1 MKLAAL
7 ASLCVLL
14 LAPGGFAQGGGAP
27 RIAEV
32 SPYTNVAPGQIIEL
46 RVENLGEELFSPPAD
61 GGLRVLL
68 TQDGETREARARTAA
83 PVFSRMTAAPDGVVS
98 PDSLKGLKAFQGMTF
113 VVPKGLR
120 PGEAEAVVSF
130 RGRRSAPFKLNIVA
144 RPQRPVVGTASIA
157 SITPASRPA
166 TPLPGDAAGRER
178 LGLRLE
184 RGAKGVAL
192 HVRPLADP
200 EDAEAGVAVR
210 FKQGGAFY
218 DADARVVHRAGGRER
233 LPQGRV
239 GLSVARDVL
248 ELDVPEMLAPGEAEM
263 EVALRAG
270 GQTGEAALVPVTIT
284 DAARAFESPK
294 TAAPRLLSVTPH
306 RVGAGQALTLS
317 VDRRLTLDPDPSKAL
332 VVFET
337 SDGAASRAATPE
349 INSAVALP
357 STPPDA
363 PVFILVRAPADLT
376 GAVRLRLVNPARADY
391 EGASSEPVEV
401 EVVREA
407 LAPEVQGAAEANADE
422 LARLRE
428 IDARQPPGSRGP
440 RVYDPAARYVS
451 IRVAGLDMNPKYVRV
466 RFEQEGRAAATL
478 GVDDFLIFT
487 GQSLVVRLPQGFAPG
502 ALRVSVENLGASGY
516 SAPAVA
522 TFELSGRR

>member
-7 ASLCVLL
+7 ASLFVLL
-14 LAPGGFAQGGGAP
+14 FAPGGFAQGGGSP

-32 SPYTNVAPGQIIEL
+32 SPYTNVAPGQIVEL

-61 GGLRVLL
+61 GGLRILV

-83 PVFSRMTAAPDGVVS
+83 PVFSRVTTPPDGAAAPDPS
-98 PDSLKGLKAFQGMTF
+98 KEMKAYQGMTF

-144 RPQRPVVGTASIA
+144 RPQRPVVGTTSIT
-157 SITPASRPA
+157 SITPASRPPA
-166 TPLPGDAAGRER
+166 PLSGDAATRQH

-200 EDAEAGVAVR
+200 EDAEAGVVVR
-210 FKQGGAFY
+210 FKQGRAFY
-218 DADARVVHRAGGRER
+218 DADARVVHHAGGRER
-233 LPQGRV
+233 LPQGRT

-263 EVALRAG
+263 EVTLRAA

-294 TAAPRLLSVTPH
+294 TAAPRLLSVTPN
-306 RVGAGQALTLS
+306 RVGAGQALLIS
-317 VDRRLTLDPDPSKAL
+317 VDKRRTLDPDPSKTL
-332 VVFET
+332 VIFET
-337 SDGAASRAATPE
+337 PDGASSRGATPE
-349 INSAVALP
+349 MNSAVAMP
-357 STPPDA
+357 SLPPDA
-363 PVFILVRAPADLT
+363 PVFILVRAPHDLT
-376 GAVRLRLVNPARADY
+376 GAVRVRLVNPARADY
-391 EGASSEPVEV
+391 EGASSEPVQV

-422 LARLRE
+422 LARLR
-428 IDARQPPGSRGP
+428 DLGAAR
-440 RVYDPAARYVS
+440 PADSATRYVS
-451 IRVAGLDMNPKYVRV
+451 IRVAGIDPNPRFLRV

-478 GVDDFLIFT
+478 GEGDLILFT
-487 GQSLVVRLPQGFAPG
+487 GQSLIVRLPKGFAPG

-516 SAPAVA
+516 SAPSAA